1 MFTIYHNKKLFLN
14 FHVQNLKT
22 PKIGLKVSK
31 AADYKD
37 KDKTVQ
43 FTIDKQTDVLSL
55 ETVAQRLC

>member
-37 KDKTVQ
+37 KDKTV
-43 FTIDKQTDVLSL
+43 
-55 ETVAQRLC
+55 